1 MATFRK
7 RGDKWRVEV
16 SRAGVRRSA
25 TFDTKRQA
33 QLWASEAEAELLS
46 GRSIGATRGDKT
58 LADALERYLHEVA
71 PTHKGYRREATTLN
85 LWIKSHPLTGRRL
98 DHIRGHEI
106 ADWRDIRLGVVSPGS
121 VLREMTILRSV
132 FECARRDWGW
142 IAVNPMDDVRRPPNP
157 RPRDR
162 RPTLDEIQR
171 LCDALGY
178 DENVRIE
185 TKSQEVALAMLLS
198 VETAMR
204 AGELL
209 SIKPHLIDWE
219 SRTLL
224 LPMTK
229 NGESR
234 RVPLSSCAIELL
246 RKLPGEFSVD
256 SASLDALFRKA
267 KLRCGITGLTFH
279 DMRAEALTRL
289 SKKVDVLTLARI
301 SGHKDIKMLMIYYRE
316 SAADIAA
323 RLD

>member
-1 MATFRK
+1 MATYRK
-7 RGDKWRVEV
+7 RGDKWRVEI

-33 QLWASEAEAELLS
+33 QQWAAEVEAELLS
-46 GRSIGATRGDKT
+46 GRGIGATRGDKT
-58 LADALERYLHEVA
+58 LSDALERYLLEVS
-71 PTHKGYRREATTLN
+71 PTHKGHRREATTLN
-85 LWIKSHPLTGRRL
+85 LWIKAHPLRGRRL
-98 DHIRGHEI
+98 DHIHGHEV
-106 ADWRDIRLGVVSPGS
+106 AEWRDLRLGVVAPGS

-142 IAVNPMDDVRRPPNP
+142 IAANPMDDVRRPPSP

-162 RPTLDEIQR
+162 RPTEDEIQR

-178 DENVRIE
+178 DDETEIK

-198 VETAMR
+198 IETAMR

-209 SIKPHLIDWE
+209 SIKPNLIDWE

-234 RVPLSSCAIELL
+234 RVALSSKAIELL
-246 RKLPGEFSVD
+246 KRLPEMFTVD

-267 KLRCGITGLTFH
+267 KLRCDITGLTFH

-301 SGHKDIKMLMIYYRE
+301 SGHRDIKMLMIYYRE